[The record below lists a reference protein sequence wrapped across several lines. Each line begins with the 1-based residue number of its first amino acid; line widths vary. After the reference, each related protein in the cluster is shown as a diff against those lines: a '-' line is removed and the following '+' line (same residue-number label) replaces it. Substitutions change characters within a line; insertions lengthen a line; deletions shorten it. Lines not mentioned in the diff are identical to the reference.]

1 MSERKD
7 EHTRNGCRH
16 NGYIHY
22 ETNIIPLNSFGS
34 PRLPPSLHQ
43 KYAHNLASLGAANI
57 DLKLKLQ
64 NVTEKSKT
72 SDILVEKLRS
82 VSDSLTKSLE
92 STRIKLA
99 RIEERELN
107 HDGRYRNLKQG
118 IKVSRKE
125 VKEKIA
131 ENVNLAD
138 ENSALRAEMNLM
150 IDRNAASLDHI
161 QRICDEKMGQER
173 LLRQRLSA
181 EVREARSAIMSM
193 HSAVSD
199 RNDLL
204 NNLENKLG
212 NIDVSRAG
220 IVGAARARP
229 NPNPIRSEF
238 KEFDEI
244 LGKVHMKETVVD
256 KENRRGK
263 KKETREES
271 ADDFL
276 MGVGSESG
284 SPYRTA
290 GGQAW
295 TIN

>member
-263 KKETREES
+263 KKETREEL
-271 ADDFL
+271 D
-276 MGVGSESG
+276 
-284 SPYRTA
+284 
-290 GGQAW
+290 
-295 TIN
+295 